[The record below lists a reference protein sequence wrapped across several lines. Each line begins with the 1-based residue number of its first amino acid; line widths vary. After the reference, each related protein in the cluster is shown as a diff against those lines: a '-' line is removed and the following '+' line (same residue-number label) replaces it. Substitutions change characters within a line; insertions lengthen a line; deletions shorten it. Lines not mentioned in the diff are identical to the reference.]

1 MRFSVAAGLAAAAIV
16 SLFGTQAS
24 KSMLQQD
31 SNPPSPPAS
40 SAADLVLTKGAIYTG
55 DPQRPRA
62 EAIAI
67 RGERIVA
74 TGSDDE
80 MRPWIGPK
88 TQVAN
93 LRGAF
98 AMPGFNDAHVH
109 LGYAAGEKL
118 AVAIEGARS
127 LAELQRRIRDRL
139 SEFKPGEWI
148 TGRGWDHTLWPEKKF
163 PTRQD
168 LDAVSQ
174 GHPMFFARV
183 DGHVGVANSLALKL
197 SGVTREKLD
206 PPGGRILHDPETGEP
221 TGLLEEDAAMD
232 LVRQHIPGLS
242 GTQRRRGIELVV
254 AEASRNGITSAQDNS
269 EWADF
274 LIYEQLKGEG
284 KLPLRITEWLP
295 FTAPLDQLEALRERG
310 GTSDPWLKTGPLKGF
325 LDGSIGSRTA
335 ALLAPYADDPGNSG
349 ILRMDPRNVER
360 MAIERDRAGFQIA
373 FHAIGDRANRMALDT
388 FAAVRA
394 ANGERDRRDRV
405 EHAQVVAAGDI
416 ERFAALDVIASMQP
430 CHLLTDARW
439 TDARLGV
446 GRSVDVHAWNSM
458 KKHGVRLAFGT
469 DYPVE
474 PISPLRGLYA
484 CVTRELPEG
493 GPAGGWRPQEKL
505 PIEDCIRNYTVGSA
519 YAQFEEQRKGQ
530 LAPGKL
536 ADIVVLSADITRI
549 PPHEL
554 LRVQVRMTLTG
565 GRIVYEER

>member
-1 MRFSVAAGLAAAAIV
+1 M
-16 SLFGTQAS
+16 
-24 KSMLQQD
+24 
-31 SNPPSPPAS
+31 PAS
-40 SAADLVLTKGAIYTG
+40 SRADIVLTKGEIYTG
-55 DPQRPRA
+55 DPLRLRV
-62 EAIAI
+62 EAIAM
-67 RGERIVA
+67 RGEWIVA
-74 TGSDDE
+74 AGSNDE
-80 MRPWIGPK
+80 IRQWIGPK
-88 TQVAN
+88 THVVD

-109 LGYAAGEKL
+109 FGYAAGEKL

-148 TGRGWDHTLWPEKKF
+148 TGRGWDHTLWPEKRF

-168 LDAVSQ
+168 LDALSRD
-174 GHPMFFARV
+174 HPMFFARV

-197 SGVTREKLD
+197 SGITRETAD
-206 PPGGRILHDPETGEP
+206 PSGGRILHDAETGEP
-221 TGLLEEDAAMD
+221 TGMLEEDAAMD
-232 LVRQHIPGLS
+232 LVRQHIPEPS
-242 GTQRRRGIELVV
+242 AAQRRRGIELVL

-269 EWADF
+269 AWADF
-274 LIYEQLKGEG
+274 LVYEQLKGEG

-295 FTAPLDQLEALRERG
+295 FPASLEQLASLREHG
-310 GTSDPWLKTGPLKGF
+310 GTADPWLKTGPLKAF
-325 LDGSIGSRTA
+325 LDGSLGSRTA

-349 ILRMDPRNVER
+349 ILRMDPRDVER

-373 FHAIGDRANRMALDT
+373 FHAIGDRANRVALDT

-394 ANGERDRRDRV
+394 ANGVRDRRDRV
-405 EHAQVVAAGDI
+405 EHAQVVAAADV
-416 ERFAALDVIASMQP
+416 ERFAAVDVVASMQP

-439 TDARLGV
+439 TDSRLGA
-446 GRSVDVHAWNSM
+446 GRSVEVHAWNSLE
-458 KKHGVRLAFGT
+458 KHGVRLAFGT

-493 GPAGGWRPQEKL
+493 GPAGGWRAQEKL
-505 PIEDCIRNYTVGSA
+505 PIEDCVRNYTLGSA

-536 ADIVVLSADITRI
+536 GDIVVLSADVMHI
-549 PPHEL
+549 PPSDI
-554 LRVQVRMTLTG
+554 LRVQVRMTLVD
-565 GRIVYEER
+565 GRIVYEEK

>member
-295 FTAPLDQLEALRERG
+295 FTAPLDRLEALRERG

-373 FHAIGDRANRMALDT
+373 FHAIGDRANRVALDT

-416 ERFAALDVIASMQP
+416 ERFATLDVIASMQP
-430 CHLLTDARW
+430 CHLLTDERW
-439 TDARLGV
+439 TDARLGT

>member
-1 MRFSVAAGLAAAAIV
+1 MP
-16 SLFGTQAS
+16 
-24 KSMLQQD
+24 QQE
-31 SNPPSPPAS
+31 SNSSSSPAS
-40 SAADLVLTKGAIYTG
+40 SSADLVLTKGAIYTG
-55 DPQRPRA
+55 DPQRPRV
-62 EAIAI
+62 EAIAV
-67 RGERIVA
+67 RGEWIVA
-74 TGSDDE
+74 AGSNDE
-80 MRPWIGPK
+80 VHKWIGPK
-88 TQVAN
+88 TQVVD

-109 LGYAAGEKL
+109 FGYAAAEKM

-127 LAELQRRIRDRL
+127 LEEFQRRVRDRL
-139 SEFKPGEWI
+139 SDFTPGEWI
-148 TGRGWDHTLWPEKKF
+148 TGRGWDHTLWPEKRF

-168 LDAVSQ
+168 LDAVSRD
-174 GHPMFFARV
+174 HPMFFARV

-197 SGVTREKLD
+197 CGITRETAD
-206 PPGGRILHDPETGEP
+206 PPGGRILHDPKTGEP
-221 TGLLEEDAAMD
+221 TGMLEEDAAMD
-232 LVRQHIPGLS
+232 LVRSRIPGLS
-242 GTQRRRGIELVV
+242 ATQRRRGIELVI

-269 EWADF
+269 DWADF
-274 LIYEQLKGEG
+274 LVYKQLKSEG

-295 FTAPLDQLEALRERG
+295 FTAPLDQLEALRKQG
-310 GTSDPWLKTGPLKGF
+310 GSSDPWLKTGPLKGF
-325 LDGSIGSRTA
+325 LDGSLGSRTA

-349 ILRMDPRNVER
+349 ILRMDPDDLKK

-373 FHAIGDRANRMALDT
+373 FHAIGDRANRVALDT
-388 FAAVRA
+388 FAAVRV

-430 CHLLTDARW
+430 CHLLTDERW
-439 TDARLGV
+439 TDARLGT

-505 PIEDCIRNYTVGSA
+505 SIEDCIGNYTLGSA

-530 LAPGKL
+530 LTPGKL
-536 ADIVVLSADITRI
+536 ADVVVLSADITRI

>member
-1 MRFSVAAGLAAAAIV
+1 MRGEWIVAA
-16 SLFGTQAS
+16 
-24 KSMLQQD
+24 
-31 SNPPSPPAS
+31 
-40 SAADLVLTKGAIYTG
+40 
-55 DPQRPRA
+55 
-62 EAIAI
+62 
-67 RGERIVA
+67 
-74 TGSDDE
+74 GSDDE
-80 MRPWIGPK
+80 MHKWIGPN
-88 TQVAN
+88 TQVVN
-93 LRGAF
+93 LQGAF

-109 LGYAAGEKL
+109 FGYAAAEKL
-118 AVAIEGARS
+118 AVAIAGARS
-127 LAELQRRIRDRL
+127 LEEFQRRIRDRL

-168 LDAVSQ
+168 LNAVSRE
-174 GHPMFFARV
+174 HPMFFARV
-183 DGHVGVANSLALKL
+183 DGHVGVANSLALRL
-197 SGVTREKLD
+197 SGVTRETAD

-232 LVRQHIPGLS
+232 LVRSHIPGLS
-242 GTQRRRGIELVV
+242 AAQRRRGIELVI

-269 EWADF
+269 DWADF
-274 LIYEQLKGEG
+274 LIYKQLKSEG

-295 FTAPLDQLEALRERG
+295 FTAPLDQLEALREQG

-325 LDGSIGSRTA
+325 LDGSLGSRTA

-349 ILRMDPRNVER
+349 ILRMNPGDVKR

-373 FHAIGDRANRMALDT
+373 FHAIGDRANRVALDT
-388 FAAVRA
+388 FAAVQA

-416 ERFAALDVIASMQP
+416 ERFAALNVIASMQP
-430 CHLLTDARW
+430 CHLLTDERW

-458 KKHGVRLAFGT
+458 EKHGVRLAFGT

-505 PIEDCIRNYTVGSA
+505 PIEDCIRNYTAGSA

-536 ADIVVLSADITRI
+536 ADVVVLSADITHI
-549 PPHEL
+549 PPQEL

-565 GRIVYEER
+565 GRIVYEEK